1 MKTEFVYDGT
11 LAICYLYDQNLV
23 FTGEATC
30 HEDDKDMA
38 SERTGC
44 FIAECRAVIKRLQHI
59 KNNELI
65 PQIKALEHTLN
76 ILKQSTKCNP
86 KSHEMRIIRRQ
97 LGIKK
102 TDLDIIKNQ
111 IKLEK
116 QYLNDYIKN
125 KEIVYNRIRK
135 ANNK

>member
-1 MKTEFVYDGT
+1 
-11 LAICYLYDQNLV
+11 V

-65 PQIKALEHTLN
+65 PQIRALEHTLN

-111 IKLEK
+111 IQLEK
-116 QYLNDYIKN
+116 QYLSDYIKN